1 MNESKKIKKLFDF
14 VIQHLKD
21 LEEDASSG
29 YGFNIPNYD
38 LYARD
43 YLEFAENQLIEGTPE
58 ALINCIS
65 NLKRAVDC
73 QTDTFLYTLSL
84 FDTFRKRNLKFE
96 KKLELISSIGV
107 FNSNSLAKLNKI
119 RNKMEHEYA
128 LPQIDEIDLYF
139 DLVSAFVSNLESVI
153 TVLQWDEINLYP
165 RDNEDGFDIYFRLR
179 LDRSS
184 EPKMIAVWRS
194 SYNIEDEDIIEIT
207 FNEYKGF
214 AFYLRCLYMLN
225 IKKAFA
231 SNSYV
236 KRNIEKAFNKLQI
249 ELEANSEGGN
259 SV

>member
-1 MNESKKIKKLFDF
+1 MNEFDKIKKIFDF
-14 VIQHLKD
+14 LTQHLED
-21 LEEDASSG
+21 LEEDSSSG
-29 YGFNIPNYD
+29 YGFNMPDYD

-84 FDTFRKRNLKFE
+84 FDTFRRRNLKFE

-107 FNSNSLAKLNKI
+107 FNSTSLAKLNKI

-153 TVLQWDEINLYP
+153 TVLQWDEINLYA
-165 RDNEDGFDIYFRLR
+165 RDNEDGFDTNFRLR
-179 LDRSS
+179 LDRSL
-184 EPKMIAVWRS
+184 EPKMIATWS
-194 SYNIEDEDIIEIT
+194 LPHSNEDIIEIT

-249 ELEANSEGGN
+249 DLEENSGRR
-259 SV
+259 